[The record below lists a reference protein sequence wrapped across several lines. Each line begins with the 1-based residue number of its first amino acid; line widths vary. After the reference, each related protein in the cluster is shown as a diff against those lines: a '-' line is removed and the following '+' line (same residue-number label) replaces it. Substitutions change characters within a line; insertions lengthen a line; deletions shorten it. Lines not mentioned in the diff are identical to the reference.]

1 MMAELFAKKTGYC
14 KGKGGSMHICDL
26 SLGIIG
32 SNGIVGAGLPIAV
45 GAGFA
50 AQKKAKK
57 GVCVCFF
64 GDGAANRGTFNESI
78 NLASAWKLPVV
89 YVCENNLYGI
99 SGCVRDTMNISNIS
113 DRSKSYG
120 IPGVTVDGNDILA
133 VYDSSKKAIDYARKG
148 NGPYLLEYKT
158 WRHRG
163 HWEGDLDLYRDKEEK
178 KEWLSKDPIERFK
191 DLIIKDG
198 YATKDKLDNINKEII
213 SELENAVEFAKESP
227 VPDPKDLYTDVY
239 V

>member
-1 MMAELFAKKTGYC
+1 M
-14 KGKGGSMHICDL
+14 
-26 SLGIIG
+26 
-32 SNGIVGAGLPIAV
+32 
-45 GAGFA
+45 
-50 AQKKAKK
+50 
-57 GVCVCFF
+57 
-64 GDGAANRGTFNESI
+64 
-78 NLASAWKLPVV
+78 V